1 MTNYDVI
8 LADDHPI
15 VRMGVK
21 DVLVQDRRFNLVGE
35 ASTPSE
41 LVALYHS
48 AQPQIAITDYSMPG
62 DDRYGD
68 GLKLVE
74 YLLRHFPQTK
84 LLIFTM
90 IDNRLVLDSLYD
102 LGVAGVVTKK
112 GKLDELLLAL
122 DCVVHGKVYRGSEML
137 DPDSVITSRSEVEER
152 VSRLSMRELEVIRYF
167 VSGKNVG
174 DIAKLLNRSVKTVS
188 TQKVAAMRKLEVGS
202 DQALM
207 TFCLQANL
215 FG

>member
-1 MTNYDVI
+1 MTKYDII

-15 VRMGVK
+15 VRMGVR
-21 DVLVQDRRFNLVGE
+21 DVLEQDPRFNLVGE
-35 ASTPSE
+35 ASTSSE
-41 LVALYHS
+41 LVALYQQ
-48 AQPQIAITDYSMPG
+48 AKPQIAITDYSMPG

-68 GLKLVE
+68 GLKLVD
-74 YLLRHFPQTK
+74 YLLRHFPQTH

-112 GKLDELLLAL
+112 GSLDELLQAL
-122 DCVVHGKVYRGSEML
+122 DCVVRGKVYRGHGML
-137 DPDSVITSRSEVEER
+137 DPETVVNARSEVEER
-152 VSRLSMRELEVIRYF
+152 IARLSMRELEVIRHF
-167 VSGKNVG
+167 VSGSNVG

-188 TQKVAAMRKLEVGS
+188 TQKISAMRKLEVGT
-202 DQALM
+202 DQALVI
-207 TFCLQANL
+207 FCEKANL